1 MSFRLSPG
9 TLDSLAGV
17 FAPPRKRRSR
27 GGGRGKG
34 GARDDGAMLAFA
46 AASLL
51 RKTAPTSSSYRPSA
65 QVKQAFG
72 GGSHAAISARALRTM
87 ERTARRVPEVMVRVT
102 GRQHGGGHVLANM
115 SYISRLGHG
124 EDKQIDLHTSEGEVL
139 RDGRDMQEL
148 AQDWQEW
155 ETADEARRKGATS
168 LSMILSMPA
177 HTDPQGVKEAA
188 LAFAREEFANRSWV
202 AALHVDRDHPHVH
215 LTVARRDYDGRR
227 FNPDSDDLLR
237 YRQRF
242 AQKLRDRGIE
252 ANATPVQ
259 ARGVDAKH
267 EPIAARKIREQG
279 AVPQIDRNRADR
291 ARRLHENG
299 RADPAVT
306 ALAKRQ
312 AVVRDTFQRS
322 IDELLTSPSLVDQV
336 KAQSLKTFVAAMPE
350 PVPNSMR
357 ATQIDRG
364 ADAQSAAASAPEKG
378 IAAADPVA
386 AALARL
392 EAATAEITARRARE
406 AMAAN
411 PVTLALARMEAAKAE
426 IEKRHQ
432 QEAGAAD
439 PLAATLARINE
450 AAKVRTAPV
459 QETGEVEMPGSD
471 QSADRAA
478 AKPGRDRPAERDA
491 DDQSQQ
497 MRPPLEPESRPMPT
511 LSADQADA
519 ILRQTLERVR
529 AQQQER
535 EQMRQRDRSQD
546 RGGPRR

>member
-34 GARDDGAMLAFA
+34 GARNDGAMLAFA

-51 RKTAPTSSSYRPSA
+51 RKAAPASSGYRPSA
-65 QVKQAFG
+65 QVKQPFG

-87 ERTARRVPEVMVRVT
+87 ERTARGVPEVMVRVT

-139 RDGRDMQEL
+139 RDGRDMHAL

-177 HTDPQGVKEAA
+177 HTDPEGVREAA
-188 LAFAREEFANRSWV
+188 LAFAREAFANRSWV

-215 LTVARRDYDGRR
+215 LTVARRDFDGRR
-227 FNPDSDDLLR
+227 FNPDRDDLLR

-252 ANATPVQ
+252 ANATPVR
-259 ARGVDAKH
+259 ARGVDARH

-279 AVPQIDRNRADR
+279 AVPQIDRNRVDR
-291 ARRLHENG
+291 ARRLHESG
-299 RADPAVT
+299 RADPAET

-322 IDELLTSPSLVDQV
+322 IDELRASSSFVDQV
-336 KAQSLKTFVAAMPE
+336 KAQTLRKFIAAMPE
-350 PVPNSMR
+350 PVPNFCALLDDR
-357 ATQIDRG
+357 EIVPATRG
-364 ADAQSAAASAPEKG
+364 RQQGDVT
-378 IAAADPVA
+378 ADPIA
-386 AALARL
+386 AALARTQ
-392 EAATAEITARRARE
+392 ATNSRIAARRAGLPSRHRSRQP
-406 AMAAN
+406 N
-411 PVTLALARMEAAKAE
+411 HRGARTVGGCDGEDS
-426 IEKRHQ
+426 
-432 QEAGAAD
+432 G
-439 PLAATLARINE
+439 
-450 AAKVRTAPV
+450 TAC
-459 QETGEVEMPGSD
+459 TG
-471 QSADRAA
+471 
-478 AKPGRDRPAERDA
+478 
-491 DDQSQQ
+491 
-497 MRPPLEPESRPMPT
+497 
-511 LSADQADA
+511 
-519 ILRQTLERVR
+519 
-529 AQQQER
+529 
-535 EQMRQRDRSQD
+535 SQD
-546 RGGPRR
+546 CRSDWAGTGTAGSGKGRNQKEAPKGQRCGESANSYTG

>member
-17 FAPPRKRRSR
+17 FAPPRKRRAS
-27 GGGRGKG
+27 GGGRGTG
-34 GARDDGAMLAFA
+34 GARDDGGMLAFA

-51 RKTAPTSSSYRPSA
+51 RKAASASGGYRPSA

-72 GGSHAAISARALRTM
+72 GGSHAAISARALRSM
-87 ERTARRVPEVMVRVT
+87 ERTARGVPEVMVRVT

-177 HTDPQGVKEAA
+177 HTDPEGVKEAA

-215 LTVARRDYDGRR
+215 LTVARRDFDGRR
-227 FNPDSDDLLR
+227 FNPDRDDLLR

-267 EPIAARKIREQG
+267 EPIAARKVREQG
-279 AVPQIDRNRADR
+279 AVPQIDRNRVDR

-299 RADPAVT
+299 RADPAET

-312 AVVRDTFQRS
+312 AVVRETFQRS
-322 IDELLTSPSLVDQV
+322 IDELLMSPSLVDQV
-336 KAQSLKTFVAAMPE
+336 KAQSLKKFVAALPE

-357 ATQIDRG
+357 GAQIDRG

-392 EAATAEITARRARE
+392 EAATAEITARHARE

-411 PVTLALARMEAAKAE
+411 PVTLALARMEAAKAA
-426 IEKRHQ
+426 IEERHQ
-432 QEAGAAD
+432 QGADAAD

-450 AAKVRTAPV
+450 AAKVRATRG
-459 QETGEVEMPGSD
+459 QETGEAEMPGRDRST
-471 QSADRAA
+471 DRAA
-478 AKPGRDRPAERDA
+478 EKPGRDRPAERDA
-491 DDQSQQ
+491 DERSEQT
-497 MRPPLEPESRPMPT
+497 RPPLEPESRPMPT

-546 RGGPRR
+546 RDGPRR